1 MRIIG
6 ITEQP
11 SMGRTSTKVPWALI
25 GLLLPIGAAS
35 AALAIWLN
43 DHRQAIPKSGW
54 VIALLMGMFLV
65 SVTGALM
72 RFLQWRGLS
81 QGTST
86 VGSMPPEELDGT
98 VYGLVRGAEYR
109 VLQSFTDYYSNHFQR
124 GELLRFKERHFL
136 PYDGGHTLIFEERS
150 LYLQEY
156 QNSAILESFSEY
168 IAQIER

>member
-1 MRIIG
+1 MRQ
-6 ITEQP
+6 T
-11 SMGRTSTKVPWALI
+11 RTRAPWALI

-35 AALAIWLN
+35 AVLAIWLN

-54 VIALLMGMFLV
+54 VIALLMGTFFV
-65 SVTGALM
+65 SVTWALM
-72 RFLQWRGLS
+72 RFLHWRGLS
-81 QGTST
+81 QPS
-86 VGSMPPEELDGT
+86 SMVRSLPLEELHGT

-109 VLQSFTDYYSNHFQR
+109 VVQSFTDYYSNHFQR

-156 QNSAILESFSEY
+156 QNSAILESFSDY